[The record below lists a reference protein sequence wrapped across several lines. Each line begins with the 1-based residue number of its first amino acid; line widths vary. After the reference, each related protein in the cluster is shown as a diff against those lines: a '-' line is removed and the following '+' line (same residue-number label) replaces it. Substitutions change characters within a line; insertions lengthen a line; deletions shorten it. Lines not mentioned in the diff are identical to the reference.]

1 MIANV
6 IHEIHELP
14 AFRKYSTCHQAICC
28 QKIYGLYGL
37 ERHIVMVEIN
47 GVVTDAG
54 RIDCEQDRATQPLY
68 DGRLNLAM

>member
-37 ERHIVMVEIN
+37 ERHIVEIS
-47 GVVTDAG
+47 GDVTDAG
-54 RIDCEQDRATQPLY
+54 RTTNDDEQGKIVLLSQWML
-68 DGRLNLAM
+68 DG